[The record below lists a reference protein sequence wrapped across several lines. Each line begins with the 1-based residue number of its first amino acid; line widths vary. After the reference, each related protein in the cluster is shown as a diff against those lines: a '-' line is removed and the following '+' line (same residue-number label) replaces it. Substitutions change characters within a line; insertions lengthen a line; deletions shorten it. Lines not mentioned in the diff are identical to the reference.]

1 MAIIISVISQKGGVG
16 KSTVARMVAREFAA
30 NGWAVKVADLDISQS
45 TSFKWRSRRLQGGLE
60 PDVPVEMFGSVK
72 KALEDG
78 GHYDLLIIDGAPH
91 ATEATKEAAKASDL
105 VIIPT
110 GLSVDDL
117 EPTVLLAHELAKL
130 IEPKRIVFTLSRV
143 GNSSAE
149 VQESRAYLERSGYK
163 VLGGELPDQVGYRRA
178 LDEGRTVT
186 ETRFATLNQKA
197 DQVAQAIMDKLAG
210 LTG

>member
-1 MAIIISVISQKGGVG
+1 MAVVISVISQKGGVG
-16 KSTVARMVAREFAA
+16 KSTVARLIAREFAA
-30 NGWAVKVADLDISQS
+30 HGWAVKIADLDISQG
-45 TSFKWRSRRLQGGLE
+45 TSFKWRSRRLQHGLE

-78 GHYDLLIIDGAPH
+78 ARYDLLVIDGAPH
-91 ATEATKEAAKASDL
+91 ATEATKEAARGSQL

-130 IEPKRIVFTLSRV
+130 IDRDRIVFTLSRV
-143 GNSSAE
+143 GSSSAE
-149 VQESRAYLERSGYK
+149 VDEGRVYLERSGYK
-163 VLGGELPDQVGYRRA
+163 VLVGELPDQVGYRRA
-178 LDEGRTVT
+178 IDEGRTVT
-186 ETRFATLNQKA
+186 ETRFASLNQRA
-197 DQVAQAIMDKLAG
+197 DQVAQAIMDKLAA

>member
-130 IEPKRIVFTLSRV
+130 IEPERIVFTLSRV

>member
-30 NGWAVKVADLDISQS
+30 NGWAVKIADLDISQS

-130 IEPKRIVFTLSRV
+130 IESERIVFTLSRV